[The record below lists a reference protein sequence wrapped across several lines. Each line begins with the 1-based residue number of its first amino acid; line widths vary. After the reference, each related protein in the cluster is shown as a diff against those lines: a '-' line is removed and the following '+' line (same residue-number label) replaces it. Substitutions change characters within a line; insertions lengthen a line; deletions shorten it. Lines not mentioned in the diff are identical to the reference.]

1 MPKYKLT
8 IEADTLDEFIN
19 LLGGTNVKPTE
30 VTVQTSPMPTPA
42 PAAVLETPPAPVEQP
57 LQQPQASGEVDS
69 SGLPHDERIHAK
81 TKNTL
86 GDGTWRKRRGVDDAT
101 YAQIE
106 AELRGASQPP
116 MPQVDQQPVQQP
128 TMQQPVTQMP
138 MTQQPQMTQQPV
150 TQMPQVDQQPVQQP
164 TMQQPV
170 TQMPMTQQPQM
181 TQQPVTQMPQV
192 DQQPVTQQPEPTGQ
206 MDFHTFMQLLSAQM
220 QKRDA
225 AGQPLIAADYLAL
238 IAAELS
244 TAFNS
249 TFAAITDIQ
258 SNPQAITYAVQ
269 LFQRDGK
276 WS

>member
-150 TQMPQVDQQPVQQP
+150 TQMPQVDQQPV
-164 TMQQPV
+164 
-170 TQMPMTQQPQM
+170 
-181 TQQPVTQMPQV
+181 
-192 DQQPVTQQPEPTGQ
+192 TQQPEPTGQ